1 MRLFKN
7 SRKAKNNVII
17 IGSKSSGTMR
27 KTCIKPLSSDT
38 DSLITGRTLMNKLL
52 INGKH
57 ADGCRQF
64 TNKEILN
71 ALKRC
76 FKLIDAYNYSDELDP
91 PLSTRQA
98 FCAKQTLLNI
108 INHNYNAALRYLE
121 LCIDNDGYGFD
132 LIISM
137 NEYVLYNCLITGF
150 IEALEHEEINNKDK
164 EQDT

>member
-17 IGSKSSGTMR
+17 IGSNASGTMKR
-27 KTCIKPLSSDT
+27 EYLKPNLIT
-38 DSLITGRTLMNKLL
+38 ITGRILMNNLL
-52 INGKH
+52 INGKY

-76 FKLIDAYNYSDELDP
+76 LKLINTYNYSDKLDQF
-91 PLSTRQA
+91 LSTRQA

-108 INHNYNAALRYLE
+108 INHNYNTALRYLE

-137 NEYVLYNCLITGF
+137 NEYVLYDCLITGF
-150 IEALEHEEINNKDK
+150 IEALEHEETNNKK
-164 EQDT
+164 

>member
-1 MRLFKN
+1 MKLFRN

-27 KTCIKPLSSDT
+27 KPCIKSLSSDT

-52 INGKH
+52 INGKY

-76 FKLIDAYNYSDELDP
+76 FKLIDAYNYSDELDRS
-91 PLSTRQA
+91 LSTRQA
-98 FCAKQTLLNI
+98 FCAKQTILNI
-108 INHNYNAALRYLE
+108 INHNNNAALRYLE
-121 LCIDNDGYGFD
+121 LCINNDGHGFD

-150 IEALEHEEINNKDK
+150 IEALTQEGNK
-164 EQDT
+164 E

>member
-17 IGSKSSGTMR
+17 IGSNASGTMKR
-27 KTCIKPLSSDT
+27 EYLKPNLIT
-38 DSLITGRTLMNKLL
+38 ITGRILMNKLL
-52 INGKH
+52 INGKY

-64 TNKEILN
+64 TNKEIVN

-76 FKLIDAYNYSDELDP
+76 LKLIDTYNYSDKLDQF
-91 PLSTRQA
+91 LSTRQA

-108 INHNYNAALRYLE
+108 INHNYNTALRYLE

-137 NEYVLYNCLITGF
+137 NEYVLYDCLIIGF
-150 IEALEHEEINNKDK
+150 IEALEQEKANDNQK
-164 EQDT
+164 QSRS

>member
-1 MRLFKN
+1 MGLFKN

-27 KTCIKPLSSDT
+27 KPCIKPLSSNT
-38 DSLITGRTLMNKLL
+38 DSLTTGRTLMNKLL
-52 INGKH
+52 INGKY

-76 FKLIDAYNYSDELDP
+76 FKLIDAYDYSDELDRS
-91 PLSTRQA
+91 LSTRQA

-121 LCIDNDGYGFD
+121 LCIDNDRHGFD

-150 IEALEHEEINNKDK
+150 IEALELEKNLK
-164 EQDT
+164 

>member
-1 MRLFKN
+1 MNIFKN
-7 SRKAKNNVII
+7 RIRAKKVTIINNE
-17 IGSKSSGTMR
+17 SSGTMR
-27 KTCIKPLSSDT
+27 KTCIKSLSPDT

-52 INGKH
+52 INGKY

-64 TNKEILN
+64 TNKEIVN

-76 FKLIDAYNYSDELDP
+76 LKLIDTYNYSDKLDQL
-91 PLSTRQA
+91 LSTRQA

-108 INHNYNAALRYLE
+108 INYNYNTALRYLE

-150 IEALEHEEINNKDK
+150 IEALEHEEVNNKCN
-164 EQDT
+164 

>member
-1 MRLFKN
+1 MNIFKN
-7 SRKAKNNVII
+7 KVKAKKVII
-17 IGSKSSGTMR
+17 IGGKSSGTMR
-27 KTCIKPLSSDT
+27 REYLKSDST
-38 DSLITGRTLMNKLL
+38 DKHLLITGRTLMNKLL
-52 INGKH
+52 INGKY

-64 TNKEILN
+64 TNKEIVN

-76 FKLIDAYNYSDELDP
+76 LKLIDTYNYSDKLDQF
-91 PLSTRQA
+91 LSTRQA

-108 INHNYNAALRYLE
+108 INHNYTTALRYLE

-150 IEALEHEEINNKDK
+150 IEALEQEEANNKK
-164 EQDT
+164 

>member
-1 MRLFKN
+1 MNIFKN

-17 IGSKSSGTMR
+17 IGSKGTMR

-52 INGKH
+52 INGKY

-71 ALKRC
+71 ALNRC
-76 FKLIDAYNYSDELDP
+76 LKLIDAYDYSDELDRS
-91 PLSTRQA
+91 LSTRQA
-98 FCAKQTLLNI
+98 FCAKQILFNI

-121 LCIDNDGYGFD
+121 LCIDNDGHGFD

-150 IEALEHEEINNKDK
+150 IEALAQEGNK
-164 EQDT
+164 E

>member
-17 IGSKSSGTMR
+17 IGSNASGTMKR
-27 KTCIKPLSSDT
+27 EYLKPN
-38 DSLITGRTLMNKLL
+38 LITNTGRILMNNLI
-52 INGKH
+52 INGKY

-76 FKLIDAYNYSDELDP
+76 LKLIDTFDYSDELDRS
-91 PLSTRQA
+91 LSTRQA
-98 FCAKQTLLNI
+98 FCAKQILFNI
-108 INHNYNAALRYLE
+108 IYHNYNAALRYLE
-121 LCIDNDGYGFD
+121 LCIDNDGHGFD

-137 NEYVLYNCLITGF
+137 NEYVLYYCLITCF
-150 IEALEHEEINNKDK
+150 IEALVQEGNK
-164 EQDT
+164 E

>member
-17 IGSKSSGTMR
+17 IGSNASGTLKR
-27 KTCIKPLSSDT
+27 EYLKPNLIT
-38 DSLITGRTLMNKLL
+38 ITGRILMNNLL
-52 INGKH
+52 INGKY

-76 FKLIDAYNYSDELDP
+76 LKLIDTFDYSDELDRS
-91 PLSTRQA
+91 LSTRQA
-98 FCAKQTLLNI
+98 FCAKQILFNI
-108 INHNYNAALRYLE
+108 IYHNYNAALRYLE
-121 LCIDNDGYGFD
+121 LCIDNDGHGFD

-150 IEALEHEEINNKDK
+150 IEALEQEGNK
-164 EQDT
+164 E

>member
-1 MRLFKN
+1 MKLFRN

-17 IGSKSSGTMR
+17 IGGKSSGTMR
-27 KTCIKPLSSDT
+27 REYLKPLSPDT
-38 DSLITGRTLMNKLL
+38 DSLIIGQTLMDSLL
-52 INGKH
+52 INGQY

-64 TNKEILN
+64 TNKEIVN

-76 FKLIDAYNYSDELDP
+76 LKLIDTYNYSDKLDQF
-91 PLSTRQA
+91 LSTRQA

-108 INHNYNAALRYLE
+108 INHNYNTALRYLE

-137 NEYVLYNCLITGF
+137 NEYVLYDCLITGF
-150 IEALEHEEINNKDK
+150 IEALEQEKANDNQK
-164 EQDT
+164 QSRS

>member
-1 MRLFKN
+1 MKLFKN

-17 IGSKSSGTMR
+17 IGSKGTMR
-27 KTCIKPLSSDT
+27 KFCIKPLSSDT

-52 INGKH
+52 INGKY

-64 TNKEILN
+64 TNKEIVN

-76 FKLIDAYNYSDELDP
+76 LKLIDTYNYSDELDP

-98 FCAKQTLLNI
+98 FCAKQTMLNI
-108 INHNYNAALRYLE
+108 INHNYNTALRYLE
-121 LCIDNDGYGFD
+121 LCIDNDGHGFD

-150 IEALEHEEINNKDK
+150 IEALEQEGNK
-164 EQDT
+164 E

>member
-1 MRLFKN
+1 MKG
-7 SRKAKNNVII
+7 II
-17 IGSKSSGTMR
+17 FDFNGTMFQ
-27 KTCIKPLSSDT
+27 
-38 DSLITGRTLMNKLL
+38 DSHLHEAAWVHMVKKYSKGELTEHDISVNLHGR
-52 INGKH
+52 
-57 ADGCRQF
+57 

-121 LCIDNDGYGFD
+121 LCIDNDRHGFD

>member
-17 IGSKSSGTMR
+17 IGSNASGTMKR
-27 KTCIKPLSSDT
+27 EYLKPNLIT
-38 DSLITGRTLMNKLL
+38 ITGRILMNNLL
-52 INGKH
+52 INGKY

-76 FKLIDAYNYSDELDP
+76 LKLIDTFDYSDELDP
-91 PLSTRQA
+91 PLSTRLA

-121 LCIDNDGYGFD
+121 LCIDNDGHRFD
-132 LIISM
+132 LIIST

-150 IEALEHEEINNKDK
+150 IEALEHEEKNK
-164 EQDT
+164 E

>member
-1 MRLFKN
+1 MKLFRN

-27 KTCIKPLSSDT
+27 KPCIKPLSSDT

-52 INGKH
+52 INGKY

-91 PLSTRQA
+91 PLSTRQS
-98 FCAKQTLLNI
+98 KM
-108 INHNYNAALRYLE
+108 
-121 LCIDNDGYGFD
+121 
-132 LIISM
+132 ISP
-137 NEYVLYNCLITGF
+137 
-150 IEALEHEEINNKDK
+150 
-164 EQDT
+164 

>member
-1 MRLFKN
+1 MGLFKN

-17 IGSKSSGTMR
+17 IGSKGTMR

-38 DSLITGRTLMNKLL
+38 DSLITGRILMNKLL
-52 INGKH
+52 INGKY

-76 FKLIDAYNYSDELDP
+76 FKLIDAYNYSDELDRT
-91 PLSTRQA
+91 LSTRQA
-98 FCAKQTLLNI
+98 FCVKQTILNI

-121 LCIDNDGYGFD
+121 LCIDNDGHGFD

-150 IEALEHEEINNKDK
+150 IEALEQEGNK
-164 EQDT
+164 E

>member
-27 KTCIKPLSSDT
+27 KACIKSLLSDT
-38 DSLITGRTLMNKLL
+38 DSLITGRTLINKLL
-52 INGKH
+52 INGKY

-76 FKLIDAYNYSDELDP
+76 FKLIDTYNYSDELDP

-121 LCIDNDGYGFD
+121 LCIDNDGHGFD

-150 IEALEHEEINNKDK
+150 IEALEQEGNK
-164 EQDT
+164 E